1 MQNIHFLLI
10 LSEFKEFFSPLLASL
25 LLIVLQF
32 KYPLNMKINI
42 FIIKYDLDNSLWDSL
57 SENQLQ
63 TMILSQ
69 NKSK

>member
-42 FIIKYDLDNSLWDSL
+42 FIIKYDLDNSL
-57 SENQLQ
+57 
-63 TMILSQ
+63 
-69 NKSK
+69 